1 VSTRINTPHDR
12 FFKTMMAIPD
22 VNREFLIANLP
33 SDILD
38 LIDLDT
44 IKFHKESFI
53 DQQLKLNMVDILVE
67 TKFNDIPGYI
77 YVLAEHQSKPDKL
90 MPLRIWLYMLKIM
103 EYHTTQNKTKELPTV
118 YPIIFYNGKKQY
130 SYSTNLLD
138 LFTNKELAKRILG
151 LLAPI
156 QLTAL
161 NQIVDDELKELI
173 NYCSLAL
180 TMKHIYDKDTG
191 ALLKIIL
198 QSTQRISN
206 HVIAANAITYFT
218 ETRKIDIQ
226 DFRRI
231 IDESDL
237 PKDYKEEAMTLADTL
252 RQEGRQEGIQ
262 KGRQEGIQEGMQKGQ
277 SKLIKNLL
285 ATGMSIEQI
294 AMAANL
300 TTDEVEQLAIVDM

>member
-1 VSTRINTPHDR
+1 
-12 FFKTMMAIPD
+12 
-22 VNREFLIANLP
+22 
-33 SDILD
+33 
-38 LIDLDT
+38 
-44 IKFHKESFI
+44 
-53 DQQLKLNMVDILVE
+53 
-67 TKFNDIPGYI
+67 
-77 YVLAEHQSKPDKL
+77 
-90 MPLRIWLYMLKIM
+90 MLKIM
-103 EYHTTQNKTKELPTV
+103 EYHTTQNKTKELPIV

-138 LFTNKELAKRILG
+138 LFANKELAKRILG

-237 PKDYKEEAMTLADTL
+237 PKDYKEVAMTLADSL
-252 RQEGRQEGIQ
+252 RREGRQEGIQEGMQEGMQ
-262 KGRQEGIQEGMQKGQ
+262 KGRQEGIQEGMQKGRQEGIQEGQ